1 MRMRLGWSVK
11 VPSYFISSSTIAN
24 FKVMYRSLI
33 VINPC
38 SGYYLSMNRE
48 NRQVVTDELVEFE
61 KQPVGVQD
69 FGKNYQSFWRNLENI
84 PQTNN
89 ENRKM

>member
-1 MRMRLGWSVK
+1 MQKLPKHILSFQVLIELDKNPLRLDL
-11 VPSYFISSSTIAN
+11 YQ
-24 FKVMYRSLI
+24 SLI

-89 ENRKM
+89 ESRKL